1 MKPAKR
7 QQLKI
12 SSKDWLRLEKLL
24 NKKNYDHSWFFAT
37 RFMKEEV
44 KSIKK
49 KITDLYFEQ
58 IINCNRKRN
67 SQRRTLYPPPLN
79 QKKKTEKSTV
89 IFRNEYNTFSLRRSP
104 IIISVSA

>member
-37 RFMKEEV
+37 RFMKKEV

-58 IINCNRKRN
+58 IINCIKFAAQNIV
-67 SQRRTLYPPPLN
+67 PPPPN